1 LKLNQ
6 VTVAVNAIEP
16 AVAFYRGMGLRLI
29 VLSPHYARFEC
40 PVGDATFSLHQAPG
54 SVPQHTTVI
63 YFECDDLDDRVARLR
78 EQGYE
83 FTQLPRD
90 ERWLWREA
98 RIKDPSGN
106 EICLYFAGENRK
118 NPPWRLQDTL
128 INESCE
134 D

>member
-1 LKLNQ
+1 MKLNQ

-40 PVGDATFSLHQAPG
+40 PDGDATFSLHLAPDP
-54 SVPQHTTVI
+54 VPQHATVI

-78 EQGYE
+78 EQGFE

-118 NPPWRLQDTL
+118 NPPWRLQD
-128 INESCE
+128 I
-134 D
+134 